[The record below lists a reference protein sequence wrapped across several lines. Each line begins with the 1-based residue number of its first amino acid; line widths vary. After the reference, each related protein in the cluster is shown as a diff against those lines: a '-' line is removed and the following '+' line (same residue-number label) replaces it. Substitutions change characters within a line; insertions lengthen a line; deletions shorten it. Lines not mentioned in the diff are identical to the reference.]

1 MLYPDVARASGV
13 AATTQSTDAAEVADP
28 HFAFHAG
35 TGRQLDRDVD
45 RLATELEDRVV
56 LPGAGSLNQQP
67 AVGELNAGLLRRLHV
82 GLLGSVVGGYG
93 YNGVGA
99 LAGTDSNVGDI
110 HRERDGDW
118 LGGLEGLRFTHG

>member
-1 MLYPDVARASGV
+1 
-13 AATTQSTDAAEVADP
+13 
-28 HFAFHAG
+28 
-35 TGRQLDRDVD
+35 
-45 RLATELEDRVV
+45 V

-67 AVGELNAGLLRRLHV
+67 AAGELNAGLLRGRHV
-82 GLLGSVVGGYG
+82 GLLGSVVGDYG